1 MEHAIYSVTLLA
13 LLAAISHVQAQEIGD
28 PQKGLALA
36 RSVCSECHA
45 IGREQVRSP
54 NAPWWRAA
62 ALGRCTDQPRLPLA
76 GLDVQRAERNTTGH
90 ARRLVWAL
98 AGRMRSETARQRL
111 ARLDRKLRAARVCE
125 PAQNCDLAP
134 MIARR
139 AVAAILPAH

>member
-76 GLDVQRAERNTTGH
+76 GLDVQRAERNTIGH
-90 ARRLVWAL
+90 ARRLVWAWQG
-98 AGRMRSETARQRL
+98 ACEARPRARGWPGSTASCVRL
-111 ARLDRKLRAARVCE
+111 AFASPHR
-125 PAQNCDLAP
+125 
-134 MIARR
+134 IATWPR
-139 AVAAILPAH
+139 